1 MAIHSL
7 RAAGRKGRGGGKPAK
22 AAAAVAATKR
32 RPSSHARSAAAA
44 TAASGFQGLSRK
56 PTTHRGRRLAKA
68 RAPQAIEKSRS
79 AVLLKGASSSATVNE
94 ALTEL
99 ALLLKPT
106 AKRLTRKNP
115 LMPFEAGG
123 EEHMCSLARLNDA
136 SVFIVG
142 SHTKKRPNTLT
153 LGRTFDGHVLDMVE
167 LGIRQLVPML
177 SFRRAGAG
185 AVAPD
190 TKPCILFQGDD
201 WERSPAVSHLRSL
214 LLDTFRG
221 PLVGEVNLAGL
232 DRLLVFTLAPPDAPA
247 DVAAAD
253 STAAVS
259 GKEPPVR
266 VHLRHYAIQLVR
278 PTSGGATDAA
288 ASFGDPST
296 AAAAATAGPAVALSE
311 LGPRIDFVTNR
322 AQWASDDL
330 RRTACKGPRRTGA
343 SRKIKN
349 VMYDAE
355 GLGDTL
361 GRLHVERQ
369 DLGTLALTRTK
380 ALGNRRRNARWQEGA
395 AGDDVEGDAPDVEGG
410 GGGRGDSNDDDDD
423 AAAAEEGGAW
433 EENPASGGGMDMA
446 DEAAA

>member
-22 AAAAVAATKR
+22 AAAAMAATKR
-32 RPSSHARSAAAA
+32 RPSSHAGAAAAA
-44 TAASGFQGLSRK
+44 TAAGSKALSRK

-68 RAPQAIEKSRS
+68 RAPQVVEKSRA
-79 AVLLKGASSSATVNE
+79 AVLLKGASSSATVNT

-99 ALLLKPT
+99 ASLLKPT

-115 LMPFEAGG
+115 LLPFEAGG
-123 EEHMCSLARLNDA
+123 EEHVCSLARLNDA

-142 SHTKKRPNTLT
+142 SHTKKRPDTLT

-167 LGIRQLVPML
+167 LGIRQLVPMV
-177 SFRRAGAG
+177 SFRRAGSQS
-185 AVAPD
+185 VAPE
-190 TKPCILFQGDD
+190 TKPCLIFQGDD
-201 WERSPAVSHLRSL
+201 WERSPATSHLRSL

-221 PLVGEVNLAGL
+221 PLVEAVNLAGL
-232 DRLLVFTLAPPDAPA
+232 DRLLVFTLAPPDSPA
-247 DVAAAD
+247 DMTAASSAAA
-253 STAAVS
+253 AS

-266 VHLRHYAIQLVR
+266 VYLRHYSIQLVR
-278 PTSGGATDAA
+278 STSGGATGAA
-288 ASFGDPST
+288 ASSGDPSV
-296 AAAAATAGPAVALSE
+296 AADAATASPTVALSE
-311 LGPRIDFVTNR
+311 LGPRIDLVTNR

-330 RRTACKGPRRTGA
+330 RRAACKGPRHTGA
-343 SRKIKN
+343 ARKIKN
-349 VMYDAE
+349 VTYDTA
-355 GLGDTL
+355 GIGDTL

-410 GGGRGDSNDDDDD
+410 GGRGNDRNDNDDD
-423 AAAAEEGGAW
+423 AAAAEGGRAR
-433 EENPASGGGMDMA
+433 EEISASGGGMDMV